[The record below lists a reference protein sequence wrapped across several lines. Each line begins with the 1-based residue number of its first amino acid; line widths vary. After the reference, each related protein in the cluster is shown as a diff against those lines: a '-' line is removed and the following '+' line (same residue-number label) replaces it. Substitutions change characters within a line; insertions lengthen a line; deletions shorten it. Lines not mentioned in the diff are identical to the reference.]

1 MTTYNE
7 PTMSLDTPAFSE
19 YDDRINSL
27 IAFFLSAVKD
37 HPGIPAHVLRH
48 VMHDSTAHEFGLVEK
63 ACLSTGVIRKTVL
76 DGSHVYQPVIRKP
89 RIFTEEPE

>member
-27 IAFFLSAVKD
+27 IAFFLTSVKD
-37 HPGIPAHVLRH
+37 HPGIPADVLRH

-63 ACLSTGVIRKTVL
+63 ACLSTGVIRRTVL
-76 DGSHVYQPVIRKP
+76 DGNTVYQPILRKTVP
-89 RIFTEEPE
+89 TEEPE